1 MLEKNLEKLEFN
13 KILDILSSFAKTNIG
28 KEYCLSL
35 RPITDKI
42 KLEKI
47 LSETNTAILLRYK
60 KGNPPIGEISNDI
73 KIWLKALN
81 SNKILSISSIL
92 ELAKLLKISREIKSY
107 FFDDKL
113 IDLNNFSVLYNY
125 FNNLYTNI
133 DLENKIFNIILD
145 ENTIADSA
153 SSELLNI
160 RISKRK
166 LEQEIRDKLNHY
178 ISSYSKYLQE
188 PVITIRNDR
197 FVIPVKEEYK
207 NNIKGFV
214 HDMSNSGSTVFIE
227 PISIFELNSKITNL
241 LVEENIEI
249 EKILTNLT
257 NLLADISSQL
267 ENDLNII
274 GILDFIFAKANY
286 SISIDGNMPII
297 NTDKKINFI
306 KARHPLISKEKVV
319 PIDINLGYDFD
330 TLVITGPNTGGKT
343 VTLKTVGL
351 LTLMAKSGLNIPANE
366 NSSFY
371 IFDNVFAD
379 IGDEQSIQE
388 SLSTFSSHMLNIVEI
403 INNSTENSLV
413 LVDEL
418 GSGTDP
424 IEGSSLA
431 ISILEELHN
440 RNTLTIATTH
450 YPEIKNYALT
460 TRGFKNASQEFDIT
474 TLSPT
479 YKLLIGVPG
488 KSNAFAISEK
498 LGLSKEILNRANNFI
513 DADTIRVED
522 LLKSIYDDRQTI
534 ENEKL
539 EIENKLKKISILQK
553 NLEKDNFDLE
563 EKQKE
568 IVEKAKI
575 EAREILYQAK
585 EEASQIIKE
594 MRSVSKDSTSLKVLD
609 NYRNKLN
616 TSLKGTISSKS
627 NASTINSNI
636 NISNLK
642 IGMNIFVHN
651 FMTDGT
657 LLSLPNKNGQVQVQI
672 GGMKTFVPV
681 SNLSKSKKITNNDS
695 NNKKSGISKIAK
707 SKTIS
712 SEINVIGQ
720 NVEEA
725 IFVIDKYLDDCS
737 LAKLKT
743 IRIVHGKGTGK
754 LREGIH
760 KFLKT
765 NPHVSNFRI
774 GTYGEGEMGVTVV
787 ELK

>member
-13 KILDILSSFAKTNIG
+13 KVLDILSSFAKTNIG

-35 RPITDKI
+35 RPMTDKV
-42 KLEKI
+42 KLEKL

-60 KGNPPIGEISNDI
+60 KGQPPIGGISTDI
-73 KIWLKALN
+73 QIWLKALN
-81 SNKILSISSIL
+81 SNKVLSISSIL
-92 ELAKLLKISREIKSY
+92 ELAKLLKISREMKSY

-113 IDLNNFSVLYNY
+113 IDLDDFSVLYDY

-145 ENTIADSA
+145 ENNIADNA

-160 RISKRK
+160 RTSKRK
-166 LEQEIRDKLNHY
+166 LEQEIHDKLNHY

-207 NNIKGFV
+207 SNVKGFV
-214 HDMSNSGSTVFIE
+214 HDMSNSGSTIFIE
-227 PISIFELNSKITNL
+227 PLSIFELNSKITNL
-241 LVEENIEI
+241 IVEENIEI

-267 ENDLNII
+267 ENNLNII
-274 GILDFIFAKANY
+274 GILDFIFAKTNY

-306 KARHPLISKEKVV
+306 KARHPLIPKEKVV
-319 PIDINLGYDFD
+319 SIDINLGYDFD

-351 LTLMAKSGLNIPANE
+351 LTLMAMSGLNIPANE

-403 INNSTENSLV
+403 MNNSTENSLV

-460 TRGFKNASQEFDIT
+460 TNGFKNASQEFDIT

-498 LGLSKEILNRANNFI
+498 LGLSKKILDRANSFI

-522 LLKSIYDDRQTI
+522 LLKSIYDDKQTI
-534 ENEKL
+534 ENEKV
-539 EIENKLKKISILQK
+539 EIENKLKEISILQK

-563 EKQKE
+563 KKQKE
-568 IVEKAKI
+568 IIEKAKI
-575 EAREILYQAK
+575 EAREILYGAK

-594 MRSVSKDSTSLKVLD
+594 MRSVSKDSSSLKVLD

-616 TSLKGTISSKS
+616 TSLKETVSSNS
-627 NASTINSNI
+627 NVSNINSNI
-636 NISNLK
+636 NISELE
-642 IGMNIFVHN
+642 IGMNVFVHK

-657 LLSLPNKNGQVQVQI
+657 LLSLPNKDDQVQVQI
-672 GGMKTFVPV
+672 GSMKTFVPV
-681 SNLSKSKKITNNDS
+681 SNLSKSKKQTNNI
-695 NNKKSGISKIAK
+695 NNKKSGTSKISK

-760 KFLKT
+760 KFLRT
-765 NPHVSNFRI
+765 NPHVSSFRI

>member
-13 KILDILSSFAKTNIG
+13 KVLDILSSFAKTNIG

-35 RPITDKI
+35 RPMTDKV
-42 KLEKI
+42 KLEKL

-60 KGNPPIGEISNDI
+60 KGQPPIGGISTDI
-73 KIWLKALN
+73 QIWLKALN
-81 SNKILSISSIL
+81 SNKVLSISSIL
-92 ELAKLLKISREIKSY
+92 ELAKLLKISREMKSY

-113 IDLNNFSVLYNY
+113 IDLDDFSVLYDY

-133 DLENKIFNIILD
+133 YLENKIFNIILD
-145 ENTIADSA
+145 ENNITDNA

-160 RISKRK
+160 RTSKRK

-207 NNIKGFV
+207 SNVKGFV
-214 HDMSNSGSTVFIE
+214 HDMSNSGSTIFIE
-227 PISIFELNSKITNL
+227 PLSIFELNSKITNL
-241 LVEENIEI
+241 IVEENIEI

-267 ENDLNII
+267 KNNLNII

-306 KARHPLISKEKVV
+306 KARHPLIPKEKVV

-351 LTLMAKSGLNIPANE
+351 LTLMAMSGLNIPANE

-388 SLSTFSSHMLNIVEI
+388 SLSTFSSHILNIVEI
-403 INNSTENSLV
+403 MNNSTENSLV

-460 TRGFKNASQEFDIT
+460 TNGFKNASQEFDIT

-498 LGLSKEILNRANNFI
+498 LGLSKKILDRANSFI

-522 LLKSIYDDRQTI
+522 LLKSIYDDKQTI
-534 ENEKL
+534 ENEKV
-539 EIENKLKKISILQK
+539 EIENKLKEISILQK

-568 IVEKAKI
+568 IIEKAKI
-575 EAREILYQAK
+575 EAREILYGAK

-594 MRSVSKDSTSLKVLD
+594 MRSVSKDSSSLKVLD

-616 TSLKGTISSKS
+616 TSLKETVSSNS
-627 NASTINSNI
+627 NVSNINSNI
-636 NISNLK
+636 NISELE
-642 IGMNIFVHN
+642 IGMNVFVHK

-657 LLSLPNKNGQVQVQI
+657 LLSLPNKDDQVQVQI
-672 GGMKTFVPV
+672 GSMKTFVPV
-681 SNLSKSKKITNNDS
+681 SNLSKSKKQTNNI
-695 NNKKSGISKIAK
+695 NNKKSGISKISK

-760 KFLKT
+760 KFLRT
-765 NPHVSNFRI
+765 NPHVSSFRI

>member
-13 KILDILSSFAKTNIG
+13 KVLDILSSFAKTNIG

-35 RPITDKI
+35 RPMTDKI
-42 KLEKI
+42 KLEKL

-60 KGNPPIGEISNDI
+60 KGQPPIGWISTDI
-73 KIWLKALN
+73 QIWLKALN
-81 SNKILSISSIL
+81 SNKVLSISSIL
-92 ELAKLLKISREIKSY
+92 ELAKLLKISREMKSY

-113 IDLNNFSVLYNY
+113 IDLDDFSVLYDY

-133 DLENKIFNIILD
+133 YLENKIFNIILD
-145 ENTIADSA
+145 ENNIADNA

-160 RISKRK
+160 RTSKRK
-166 LEQEIRDKLNHY
+166 LEQEIRDKLNQY

-207 NNIKGFV
+207 SNVKGFV
-214 HDMSNSGSTVFIE
+214 HDMSNSGSTIFIE
-227 PISIFELNSKITNL
+227 PLSIFELNSKITNL
-241 LVEENIEI
+241 IVEENIEI

-267 ENDLNII
+267 ENSLNII

-306 KARHPLISKEKVV
+306 KARHPLIPKEKVV

-351 LTLMAKSGLNIPANE
+351 LTLMAMSGLNIPANE

-388 SLSTFSSHMLNIVEI
+388 SLSTFSSHILNIVEI
-403 INNSTENSLV
+403 MNNSTENSLV

-460 TRGFKNASQEFDIT
+460 TSGFKNASQEFDIT

-498 LGLSKEILNRANNFI
+498 LGLSKKILDRANSFI

-522 LLKSIYDDRQTI
+522 LLKSIYDDKQTI
-534 ENEKL
+534 ENEKV
-539 EIENKLKKISILQK
+539 EIENKLKEISILQK

-563 EKQKE
+563 KKQKE
-568 IVEKAKI
+568 IIEKAKI
-575 EAREILYQAK
+575 EAREILYGAK

-594 MRSVSKDSTSLKVLD
+594 MRSVSKDSSSLKVLD

-616 TSLKGTISSKS
+616 TSLKETVSSNS
-627 NASTINSNI
+627 NVSNINSNI
-636 NISNLK
+636 NISELE
-642 IGMNIFVHN
+642 IGMNVFVHK

-657 LLSLPNKNGQVQVQI
+657 LLSLPNKDDQVQVQI
-672 GGMKTFVPV
+672 GSMKTFVPV
-681 SNLSKSKKITNNDS
+681 SNLSKSKKQTNNI
-695 NNKKSGISKIAK
+695 NNKKSGISKISK

-760 KFLKT
+760 KFLRT
-765 NPHVSNFRI
+765 NLHVSSFRI

>member
-13 KILDILSSFAKTNIG
+13 KVLDILSSFAKTNIG

-35 RPITDKI
+35 RPMTDKV
-42 KLEKI
+42 KLEKL

-60 KGNPPIGEISNDI
+60 KGQPPIGGISTDI
-73 KIWLKALN
+73 QIWLKALN
-81 SNKILSISSIL
+81 SNKVLSISSIL
-92 ELAKLLKISREIKSY
+92 ELAKLLKISREMKSY

-113 IDLNNFSVLYNY
+113 IDLDDFSVLYDY

-145 ENTIADSA
+145 ENNIADNA

-160 RISKRK
+160 RTSKRK
-166 LEQEIRDKLNHY
+166 LEQEIHDKLNHY

-207 NNIKGFV
+207 SNVKGFV
-214 HDMSNSGSTVFIE
+214 HDMSNSGSTIFIE
-227 PISIFELNSKITNL
+227 PLSIFELNSKITNL
-241 LVEENIEI
+241 IVEENIEI

-267 ENDLNII
+267 ENNLNII
-274 GILDFIFAKANY
+274 GILDFIFAKTNY

-306 KARHPLISKEKVV
+306 KARHPLIPKEKVV
-319 PIDINLGYDFD
+319 SIDINLGYDFD

-351 LTLMAKSGLNIPANE
+351 LTLMAMSGLNIPANE

-403 INNSTENSLV
+403 MNNSTENSLV

-460 TRGFKNASQEFDIT
+460 TNGFKNASQEFDIA

-498 LGLSKEILNRANNFI
+498 LGLSKKILDRANSFI

-522 LLKSIYDDRQTI
+522 LLKSIYDDKQTI
-534 ENEKL
+534 ENEKV
-539 EIENKLKKISILQK
+539 EIENKLKEISILQK

-563 EKQKE
+563 KKQKE
-568 IVEKAKI
+568 IIEKAKI
-575 EAREILYQAK
+575 EAREILYGAK

-594 MRSVSKDSTSLKVLD
+594 MRSVSKDSSSLKVLD

-616 TSLKGTISSKS
+616 TSLKETVSSNS
-627 NASTINSNI
+627 NVSNINSNI
-636 NISNLK
+636 NISELE
-642 IGMNIFVHN
+642 IGMNVFVHK

-657 LLSLPNKNGQVQVQI
+657 LLSLPNKDDQVQVQI
-672 GGMKTFVPV
+672 GSMKTFVPV
-681 SNLSKSKKITNNDS
+681 SNLSKSKKQTNNI
-695 NNKKSGISKIAK
+695 NNKKSGTSKISK

-760 KFLKT
+760 KFLRT
-765 NPHVSNFRI
+765 NPHVSSFRI

>member
-13 KILDILSSFAKTNIG
+13 KVLDILSSFAKTNIG

-35 RPITDKI
+35 RPMTDKV
-42 KLEKI
+42 KLEKL

-60 KGNPPIGEISNDI
+60 KGQPPIGGISTDI
-73 KIWLKALN
+73 QIWLKALN
-81 SNKILSISSIL
+81 SNKVLSISSIL
-92 ELAKLLKISREIKSY
+92 ELAKLLKISREMKSY

-113 IDLNNFSVLYNY
+113 IDLDDFSVLYDY

-145 ENTIADSA
+145 EDNIADNA

-160 RISKRK
+160 RTSKRN

-207 NNIKGFV
+207 SNVKGFV
-214 HDMSNSGSTVFIE
+214 HDMSNSGSTIFIE
-227 PISIFELNSKITNL
+227 PLSIFELNSKITNL
-241 LVEENIEI
+241 IVEENIEI

-267 ENDLNII
+267 ENNLNII

-306 KARHPLISKEKVV
+306 KARHPLIPKEKVV
-319 PIDINLGYDFD
+319 SIDINLGYDFD

-351 LTLMAKSGLNIPANE
+351 LTLMAMSGLNIPANE

-403 INNSTENSLV
+403 MNNSTENSLV

-460 TRGFKNASQEFDIT
+460 TSGFKNASQEFDIA

-498 LGLSKEILNRANNFI
+498 LGLSKKILDRANSFI

-522 LLKSIYDDRQTI
+522 LLKSIYDDKQTI
-534 ENEKL
+534 ENEKV
-539 EIENKLKKISILQK
+539 EIENKLKEISILQK

-568 IVEKAKI
+568 IIEKAKI
-575 EAREILYQAK
+575 EAREILYGAK

-594 MRSVSKDSTSLKVLD
+594 MRSVSKDSSSLKVLD

-616 TSLKGTISSKS
+616 TSLKETVSSNS
-627 NASTINSNI
+627 NVSNINSNI
-636 NISNLK
+636 NISELE
-642 IGMNIFVHN
+642 IGMNVFVHK

-657 LLSLPNKNGQVQVQI
+657 LLSLPNKDDQVQVQI
-672 GGMKTFVPV
+672 GSMKTFVPV
-681 SNLSKSKKITNNDS
+681 SNLSKSKKQTNNI
-695 NNKKSGISKIAK
+695 NNKKSGTSKISK

-760 KFLKT
+760 KFLRT
-765 NPHVSNFRI
+765 NPHVSSFRI